1 MARQLFYKT
10 PPGAPH
16 LRHPRWLAEIG
27 LLVVLTYRVACRS
40 CETALLAFGN
50 ESSLQHS
57 PPSRLSGVGCCFF
70 FFPSFFFFFLVS
82 VQQLRGVCAEVWSH
96 LMMALIRRIPFALEE
111 ENACIF
117 YSFIALISSNLI
129 LITTRANTSASIRL
143 LKTSKGRRCS
153 QLKEI
158 GPCYYLISVK
168 FFGSLVGE

>member
-70 FFPSFFFFFLVS
+70 FSPSFSSFFFFS
-82 VQQLRGVCAEVWSH
+82 VQQLRRVCAEVWSH
-96 LMMALIRRIPFALEE
+96 LMMALIRRIPFALGGKRVYVLL
-111 ENACIF
+111 F
-117 YSFIALISSNLI
+117 YCVD
-129 LITTRANTSASIRL
+129 L
-143 LKTSKGRRCS
+143 LKPDPHNSRNKHVRVNS
-153 QLKEI
+153 FVKDIKETLMLTTE
-158 GPCYYLISVK
+158 GN
-168 FFGSLVGE
+168 